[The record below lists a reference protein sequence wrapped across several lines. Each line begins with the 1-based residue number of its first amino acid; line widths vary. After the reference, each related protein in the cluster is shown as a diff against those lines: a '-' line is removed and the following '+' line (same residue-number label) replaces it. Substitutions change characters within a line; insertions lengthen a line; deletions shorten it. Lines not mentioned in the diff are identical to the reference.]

1 MVPGTSGL
9 CGVDLRNAF
18 KQSARS
24 VAFELLLAVESD
36 DTYANLHLPKLLAQA
51 KLEERDSALAQELA
65 FGTIRNQMLYDSIIE
80 ICAKRL
86 TAEIE
91 ERSKLLVRLGA
102 HQLLSMRIPSHAAI
116 NETVNLA
123 KQVASQG
130 TSGFVN
136 GVLRRVSERSLE
148 QWIAQL
154 FENQPDPTER
164 LAIEHSHPAWIV
176 RSLQQALIVDGR
188 GETLADLLLADNT
201 PAPVNLVALPGLA
214 TEAHTQ
220 NLISGGASPIGF
232 IISGGDP
239 AKLPAVR
246 DGFLR
251 VQDQG
256 SQLAALAL
264 TSVSSIKV
272 GEKWLDM
279 CAGPGGKAALLAAIA
294 KQSGAT
300 LETNEISEHRAK
312 LVSQALS
319 KVDPSVP
326 VFVSDGTT
334 IGADAP
340 QSFDRILLD
349 APCTGLGSLRRRPE
363 SRWRKSARD
372 VSNLAKLQTSLI
384 ESAFLALKPGGVLAY
399 VTCSPHSGETLAIVD
414 LLERKFAHQVQL
426 LNATEVL
433 KRINPG
439 LELNQGRK
447 TVQLWPHINQ
457 TDAMFIALITKSV
470 G

>member
-1 MVPGTSGL
+1 LVPGTSGL

-51 KLEERDSALAQELA
+51 KLGERDSALAQELA
-65 FGTIRNQMLYDSIIE
+65 FGTIRNQMLYDNIIG
-80 ICAKRL
+80 ICAKRP

-164 LAIEHSHPAWIV
+164 LAIEYSHPAWIV
-176 RSLQQALIVDGR
+176 RSLQQALNVDGR

-232 IISGGDP
+232 KMS
-239 AKLPAVR
+239 
-246 DGFLR
+246 
-251 VQDQG
+251 
-256 SQLAALAL
+256 AL
-264 TSVSSIKV
+264 TSVSSINA

-372 VSNLAKLQTSLI
+372 VSNLANLQTSLI